1 MLPDTARICLT
12 HGDLHL
18 GNILVII
25 SSDEPRQVRI
35 SGIVD
40 WEQAGWY
47 PEYWEYCKA
56 MIVGPYGDEWR
67 DAGFIHLALPAYE
80 PEFEAFEQYWSW
92 KCP

>member
-18 GNILVII
+18 GNILVVV
-25 SSDEPRQVRI
+25 SQDGDEPKITI

-56 MIVGPYGDEWR
+56 MIVGPYGDDWR
-67 DAGFIHLALPAYE
+67 ENGWVNIALQVCENEYEGFEEY
-80 PEFEAFEQYWSW
+80 
-92 KCP
+92 